1 MSLTERTTSNML
13 KAQGT
18 SCAILLP
25 EDERELRC
33 RSRRLRRVTL
43 VASNLIRMAFKIR
56 DHVVDGHLIM
66 HSNKPRKRDGSFW
79 PSPGKALVMMGLFY
93 SVSR

>member
-1 MSLTERTTSNML
+1 ML

-66 HSNKPRKRDGSFW
+66 HSNKPRKRDGFFLAITWQSA
-79 PSPGKALVMMGLFY
+79 SDDGALLFC
-93 SVSR
+93 